1 MKATIDKAGRLV
13 IPKDL
18 REKLGLTPGIVEV
31 EVRGSGLTI
40 TPITDDT
47 LATEGDLLVI
57 PGQGLSIS
65 DQDVRNLKDA
75 DQR

>member
-1 MKATIDKAGRLV
+1 MV

>member
-18 REKLGLTPGIVEV
+18 RERLGLTPGIVEV
-31 EVRGSGLTI
+31 DVRGSGLTI